1 MATGSRVH
9 RGTHERPAG
18 TSASG
23 TPRSPMMGRGPR
35 TPPMLEV
42 RQMFEPTRLAAA
54 CLEAAYARIVPTP
67 WRRAGSGGVLRA
79 ASILSHERDQRVVLS
94 AREAHHG

>member
-1 MATGSRVH
+1 
-9 RGTHERPAG
+9 
-18 TSASG
+18 
-23 TPRSPMMGRGPR
+23 MGRGPR

-67 WRRAGSGGVLRA
+67 RRRAGSGGVMRPA
-79 ASILSHERDQRVVLS
+79 NALSHERDRRVVPS
-94 AREAHHG
+94 AREVRHG

>member
-1 MATGSRVH
+1 
-9 RGTHERPAG
+9 
-18 TSASG
+18 
-23 TPRSPMMGRGPR
+23 MGGGPR

-67 WRRAGSGGVLRA
+67 WRRAGSGRELRA
-79 ASILSHERDQRVVLS
+79 ANVLSHERDPRVVPS
-94 AREAHHG
+94 AREARHG

>member
-1 MATGSRVH
+1 
-9 RGTHERPAG
+9 
-18 TSASG
+18 
-23 TPRSPMMGRGPR
+23 MGRGPR

-67 WRRAGSGGVLRA
+67 WRRTASGRELRGA
-79 ASILSHERDQRVVLS
+79 TAILSELARVALPV
-94 AREAHHG
+94 AREGRHG

>member
-1 MATGSRVH
+1 
-9 RGTHERPAG
+9 
-18 TSASG
+18 
-23 TPRSPMMGRGPR
+23 MGRGPR

-67 WRRAGSGGVLRA
+67 LRRTRGKPMLHTDNVS
-79 ASILSHERDQRVVLS
+79 SHERFDEAMPP
-94 AREAHHG
+94 AREVCHG

>member
-1 MATGSRVH
+1 
-9 RGTHERPAG
+9 
-18 TSASG
+18 
-23 TPRSPMMGRGPR
+23 MGRGPR

-67 WRRAGSGGVLRA
+67 WRRTRSATALPAVGGVLSADPRG
-79 ASILSHERDQRVVLS
+79 VMPP
-94 AREAHHG
+94 AREIRHG

>member
-1 MATGSRVH
+1 
-9 RGTHERPAG
+9 
-18 TSASG
+18 
-23 TPRSPMMGRGPR
+23 MGRGAR

-67 WRRAGSGGVLRA
+67 WRRTRTATVMPPVGGLPRTETQTA
-79 ASILSHERDQRVVLS
+79 M
-94 AREAHHG
+94 ARGREVRRG

>member
-1 MATGSRVH
+1 MATGLGVR
-9 RGTHERPAG
+9 RGTRERPAS
-18 TSASG
+18 TSAVG
-23 TPRSPMMGRGPR
+23 IQRSPMMGRGSR

-67 WRRAGSGGVLRA
+67 WRRAGSGLELRA
-79 ASILSHERDQRVVLS
+79 ANVLSHERDQRVVPS
-94 AREAHHG
+94 AREARHG

>member
-1 MATGSRVH
+1 
-9 RGTHERPAG
+9 
-18 TSASG
+18 
-23 TPRSPMMGRGPR
+23 MGRGPR

-67 WRRAGSGGVLRA
+67 WRRARGAPELHRTNVTSQ
-79 ASILSHERDQRVVLS
+79 ERYERTVAPAQ
-94 AREAHHG
+94 EACHG

>member
-1 MATGSRVH
+1 
-9 RGTHERPAG
+9 
-18 TSASG
+18 
-23 TPRSPMMGRGPR
+23 MGRGPR

-67 WRRAGSGGVLRA
+67 RRRAGGSPEVHGVSGLPSERA
-79 ASILSHERDQRVVLS
+79 QASMPLT
-94 AREAHHG
+94 REVRHG

>member
-1 MATGSRVH
+1 
-9 RGTHERPAG
+9 
-18 TSASG
+18 
-23 TPRSPMMGRGPR
+23 MGRGPR

-67 WRRAGSGGVLRA
+67 WRRAGGGPGSRGVNGLR
-79 ASILSHERDQRVVLS
+79 SQRAQAVMPP
-94 AREAHHG
+94 AREARHG